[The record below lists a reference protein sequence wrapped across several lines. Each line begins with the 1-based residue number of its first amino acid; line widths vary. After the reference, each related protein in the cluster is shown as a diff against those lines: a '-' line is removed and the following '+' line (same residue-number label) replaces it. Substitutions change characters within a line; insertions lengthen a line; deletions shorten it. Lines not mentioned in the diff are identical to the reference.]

1 MQSNSTRLF
10 VWLEDQNSLANILPN
25 MIHGQMYMYSTST
38 LFDQETQNGQQD
50 PAFTC
55 DLRVTIRDRS
65 LEAASCH
72 NLSDHARQCCVMAL
86 PEVGA
91 HTRS

>member
-1 MQSNSTRLF
+1 MKSNNTQSF
-10 VWLEDQNSLANILPN
+10 VWFEDQNPSANMFPN
-25 MIHGQMYMYSTST
+25 MVHVHVLCNTNSTST
-38 LFDQETQNGQQD
+38 LFDRETQSGQQD

-72 NLSDHARQCCVMAL
+72 NLS
-86 PEVGA
+86 
-91 HTRS
+91 